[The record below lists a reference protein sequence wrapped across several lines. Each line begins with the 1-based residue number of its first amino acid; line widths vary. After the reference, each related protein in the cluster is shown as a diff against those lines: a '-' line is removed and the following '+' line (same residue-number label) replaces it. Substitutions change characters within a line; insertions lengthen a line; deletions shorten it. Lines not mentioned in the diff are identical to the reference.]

1 MSELTRRELWIAFGA
16 TGLLSQALAQQVHQ
30 AVRDVQSL
38 DQGASYTPKFF
49 TPREYAMVRLLAD
62 FVIPADENSKGAL
75 DAGAA
80 EFIDYICS
88 HSGNQGELYRWGL
101 NWIYEEMQRRTGF
114 AFADAAREDQIKL
127 LDVIAY
133 RKNYS
138 SLTSGGVDFFSAFRG
153 MVVDAY
159 YTSPVG
165 MADIGYLGNQVLD
178 SFSVPDE
185 AVQYALRRSPFGGG

>member
-16 TGLLSQALAQQVHQ
+16 AGMLPQALAQ
-30 AVRDVQSL
+30 DT
-38 DQGASYTPKFF
+38 SYTPKFF
-49 TPREYAMVRLLAD
+49 TPREYALVRLLAD

-75 DAGAA
+75 DSGAA

-88 HSGNQGELYRWGL
+88 RSVNQGDFYRSGL
-101 NWIYEEMQRRTGF
+101 SWIDEEMQRRTGL
-114 AFADAAREDQIKL
+114 AFADAAREDQIRL

-138 SLTSGGVDFFSAFRG
+138 SFTSGGVDFFSYFRG
-153 MVVDAY
+153 IVVDAY

-165 MADIGYLGNQVLD
+165 MADVGYLGNQTLD

>member
-16 TGLLSQALAQQVHQ
+16 TGMLSQALAQ
-30 AVRDVQSL
+30 
-38 DQGASYTPKFF
+38 GTSYTPKFF
-49 TPREYAMVRLLAD
+49 TPREYGLVRLLAD

-88 HSGNQGELYRWGL
+88 RSANQGEFYRWGL
-101 NWIYEEMQRRTGF
+101 NWIDEEMQRRTGF
-114 AFADAAREDQIKL
+114 AFADAAREDRIKL

-133 RKNYS
+133 WENYS
-138 SLTSGGVDFFSAFRG
+138 PLTSVGVDFFSFFRG
-153 MVVDAY
+153 IVVDAY
-159 YTSPVG
+159 YTSSVG
-165 MADIGYLGNQVLD
+165 LADIGYLGNQVLD